1 VTCWIGGGGG
11 GSLLAGSSS
20 SFKDGFVFQVMN
32 NGVGAESAGRDGLV
46 VFQRFHL
53 KRRRPK
59 ENYPKKRKK
68 KKGKTKWKNEST

>member
-1 VTCWIGGGGG
+1 
-11 GSLLAGSSS
+11 
-20 SFKDGFVFQVMN
+20 MN